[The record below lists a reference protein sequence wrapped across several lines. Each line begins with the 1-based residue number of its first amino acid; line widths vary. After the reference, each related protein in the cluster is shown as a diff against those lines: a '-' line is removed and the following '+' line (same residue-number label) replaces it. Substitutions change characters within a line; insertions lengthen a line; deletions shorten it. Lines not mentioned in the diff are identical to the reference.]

1 MYYISEDIFDLAY
14 KKSLMYV
21 INEGKD
27 VAPRGF
33 NTLEL
38 SPFILQ
44 LTNPRTRLI
53 QNPSRKINLGLNLT
67 EYLTIIGADDSVD
80 PFLQLAPNMIRFSDD
95 GRVFRGAYGPR
106 LRKYKGDQF
115 KYIIENLK
123 SDYNSRQAVMTIFD
137 PNLDFIKTKDVP
149 CTINFHF
156 LLRNDKLK
164 MNVYMRSND
173 AMLGHAIDVFNFTMI
188 QEIIATELGVDVG
201 EYNHFVG
208 SFHLYENDIEK
219 AEKIIDEKNYS
230 SFEMNKMDGGLVWAE
245 KTYENLFK
253 NNKKWTLNKY
263 WINIEKAIIT
273 QLNIKNKKEVDLIF
287 DDNAFKNYFEN
298 KI

>member
-1 MYYISEDIFDLAY
+1 MYYISEEIFDEAY
-14 KKSLMYV
+14 RKSLMY
-21 INEGKD
+21 IIDEGKN
-27 VAPRGF
+27 VSPRGF

-44 LTNPRTRLI
+44 LHNPRTRLI
-53 QNPSRKINLGLNLT
+53 QNSARKINLGLNLI
-67 EYLTIIGADDSVD
+67 EYLVIVGADDNVD
-80 PFLQLAPNMIRFSDD
+80 PFLNLAPNMIRFSDD
-95 GRVFRGAYGPR
+95 GRIFRGAYGPR

-115 KYIIENLK
+115 KYVIENLK

-137 PNLDFIKTKDVP
+137 PGLDFIKTKDVP

-188 QEIIATELGVDVG
+188 QETIATELGVDVG

-208 SFHLYENDIEK
+208 SFHLYESDLEK
-219 AEKIIDEKNYS
+219 AEKIILEQNIIS
-230 SFEMNKMDGGLVWAE
+230 CEMNKMDGGLAWAE

-253 NNKKWTLNKY
+253 NKNKWTLNKY
-263 WINIEKAIIT
+263 WCNIEKAINSQI
-273 QLNIKNKKEVDLIF
+273 NIKNKKEVDLIF